1 MPKQTFVINKVEN
14 NKQQE
19 DVPISFPKMKELY
32 LDLLVNNGNNGNNV
46 SDQHKL
52 KKKSKK
58 ESVRESKS
66 RSRSSYA
73 SSRSHD
79 SSYDSSYDS
88 RSSRSSSSRS
98 SYSGSSKSNGSRLSD
113 RLNNL
118 LKKDT
123 NRNKIPTLDE
133 LNNKL
138 DDMIPEQENEEDE
151 IDKKR
156 ELLFKFELLK
166 KSYKGSE
173 IPQYNIHT
181 DYSTLNHSY
190 ESTLRR
196 LSIESNVDTYRTYLI
211 GGCMGIEY
219 ILGRFLKFDMKGFT
233 QQQMVNMS
241 SYDKLLVELGEKS
254 YVPQSKQWSVEIRL
268 MCLILFNAGIFIASK
283 MFMKGTGN
291 NILNMMNTLSKNTT
305 QPTKKKMKPPNIDDI
320 NDINT

>member
-1 MPKQTFVINKVEN
+1 MPKQTFVINKVQS
-14 NKQQE
+14 NKKE
-19 DVPISFPKMKELY
+19 VDVPISFPRMKELY
-32 LDLLVNNGNNGNNV
+32 LDLLSNNV
-46 SDQHKL
+46 SEKKIQKNKTHES
-52 KKKSKK
+52 KKSFV
-58 ESVRESKS
+58 SSKSS
-66 RSRSSYA
+66 RSRSS
-73 SSRSHD
+73 RSDD
-79 SSYDSSYDS
+79 SSYDSYSDDS
-88 RSSRSSSSRS
+88 RSDDSRS
-98 SYSGSSKSNGSRLSD
+98 SYSRSSYSRSRDSRSSGSSRSRLSD

-118 LKKDT
+118 LKQDK
-123 NRNKIPTLDE
+123 NSSKIPTLDE

-138 DDMIPEQENEEDE
+138 DDMIPEQDEEDE

-173 IPQYNIHT
+173 IPQFNMNT
-181 DYSTLNHSY
+181 DYNTLNHSY
-190 ESTLRR
+190 ENTLRR

-268 MCLILFNAGIFIASK
+268 LCLILFNAGIFIASK

-291 NILNMMNTLSKNTT
+291 NIINMMNTLSKNTT
-305 QPTKKKMKPPNIDDI
+305 EPAKKKMKPPNIDDI
-320 NDINT
+320 NDIA